1 LNGVHI
7 VANSA
12 AASEELFQMLSAHD
26 IFDIQRLIGLYGHI
40 IDEREF
46 SRADEIF
53 STDALYDVSDFNS
66 GTLRGAA
73 AIAQLWVEAGDKHP
87 LGHHATNIVLDEQ
100 PDGTVRV
107 ASKGMGVRPNG
118 TVSSVVYR
126 DVVGRTPA
134 GWRILERVATLR
146 RPGAVANSS

>member
-1 LNGVHI
+1 
-7 VANSA
+7 
-12 AASEELFQMLSAHD
+12 MLSPHD

-46 SRADEIF
+46 SRVGEVF
-53 STDALYDVSDFNS
+53 SADALYDVSDFDS
-66 GTLRGAA
+66 GILHGAA
-73 AIAQLWVEAGDKHP
+73 AIARLWADAGAKHP

-100 PDGTVRV
+100 PNGTVRV
-107 ASKGMGVRPNG
+107 VSKGMGVRPNG

-126 DVVGRTPA
+126 DIVGRTPS

-146 RPGAVANSS
+146 RPARGAL